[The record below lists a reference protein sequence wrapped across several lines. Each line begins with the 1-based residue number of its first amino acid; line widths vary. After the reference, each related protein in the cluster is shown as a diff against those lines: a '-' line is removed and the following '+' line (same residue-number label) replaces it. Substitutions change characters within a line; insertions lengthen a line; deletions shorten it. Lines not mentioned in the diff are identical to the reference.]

1 MSEPQIDLDDLDDMI
16 GDDGEDTPTKKAS
29 PIKAILSS
37 LGIAGLLAAVSAGI
51 IFMSPFGNDGG
62 ACEADGSVMA
72 QHEKKTRSYEDVE
85 FVNLETLVVSLGP
98 NAQAQYLKISVSVET
113 TKDQLEAV
121 KHLEPRFRD
130 VLNSYLRAVDEKDLV
145 EPFAMTRLRAQM
157 LRRMQTVASSEI
169 VLDVLIT
176 DFVLN

>member
-1 MSEPQIDLDDLDDMI
+1 MSEPQIDLDDLDEMI
-16 GDDGEDTPTKKAS
+16 GDGDDDAPKKAS
-29 PIKAILSS
+29 PVKAILSS

-51 IFMSPFGNDGG
+51 IFVSPFGNSGG
-62 ACEADGSVMA
+62 TCEAGDGA
-72 QHEKKTRSYEDVE
+72 ATQHEKKTRSYEDAE

-98 NAQAQYLKISVSVET
+98 NAQAQYLKISISIET
-113 TKDQLEAV
+113 TMDHVEII

-157 LRRMQTVASSEI
+157 LRRMQTVASPEV